1 MDIKEV
7 LFLSFTIFLMSQKN
21 EIKHHQQL
29 DEELHKPIIKK
40 CKEETFILHLK
51 AISGVLI

>member
-21 EIKHHQQL
+21 EIKQHQQL